1 MEYNLIEKWTNE
13 NLMIKNYD
21 FMRIWETKK
30 RTIEVYNNR
39 LETQK
44 NKLEDAGYKYWDI
57 VYELNYCIE
66 NKHLHLN
73 H

>member
-30 RTIEVYNNR
+30 RTIEVFNNR

-44 NKLEDAGYKYWDI
+44 NTIEEKGYNYRDVI
-57 VYELNYCIE
+57 HDLNYWE
-66 NKHLHLN
+66 LMKKNPFTL
-73 H
+73 

>member
-1 MEYNLIEKWTNE
+1 MEYDLIEKWTNE

-57 VYELNYCIE
+57 VYELNYWEIMGKTPF
-66 NKHLHLN
+66 N
-73 H
+73 

>member
-1 MEYNLIEKWTNE
+1 MEYDLIEKWTNE

-44 NKLEDAGYKYWDI
+44 NKLEEKGYNYRDVI
-57 VYELNYCIE
+57 YELNYWEIMKK
-66 NKHLHLN
+66 NPFTL
-73 H
+73 